1 MPDHRQNHGEQ
12 VMQHILVLAP
22 ETIKNGGK
30 INFSSVCMLGHKHHQ
45 FLGFSGVGRKKN

>member
-22 ETIKNGGK
+22 ETSKEKRRVTFG
-30 INFSSVCMLGHKHHQ
+30 SACMLGKAQH
-45 FLGFSGVGRKKN
+45 